1 MPPAELTS
9 VPSPPVTDPSQ
20 TTSAENET
28 GSKEIERP
36 SAIQG
41 KTIF

>member
-9 VPSPPVTDPSQ
+9 VPSPPVTDPNQIS
-20 TTSAENET
+20 SAENET
-28 GSKEIERP
+28 GSKETERP

>member
-9 VPSPPVTDPSQ
+9 VPSPPVTDQNQIGS
-20 TTSAENET
+20 TENKTGATET
-28 GSKEIERP
+28 KRP